1 MATLTP
7 PTDPMFAQFY
17 GDIDL
22 MPPGNVNSG
31 TGTMYIR
38 SGGLY
43 VEGLSDLNQTTIN
56 TTAGEFNISGT
67 NKINANMTSSIE
79 LIATATSFFTTT
91 AGTLSLNAT
100 ATNANGKIAILAAG
114 TGTDTINISS
124 TNATSGQVHIQSAG
138 ASIPSVIVEST
149 AAGGQ
154 TLIQSAGTGAE
165 AIKLN
170 STAGGIYALSTG
182 KINITTTSTAL
193 GITIGTDT
201 LLVPVTIGTIGSLTT
216 IGGDL
221 LVQGTTVSV
230 NTTSLNFDDNAIIL
244 NSGNTVSGYNASLA
258 IRRYQIPNDNT
269 EGNLPG
275 NEPPVQEFGTATGGS
290 TSTIILA
297 LHASATDDFY
307 NNWWILIVSGVGVG
321 QIRRIKD
328 YVGSTKVA
336 TIYVEADNVSPP
348 PGYPV
353 TFSDG
358 LVFTV
363 TPTSASVYNLYS
375 SGYPATFYDE
385 ADCKWKFYTVA
396 NVEAGITA
404 STIQQ
409 TQDLLTGAI
418 DVKGK
423 IYNNALVVNTGST
436 AVTTISIKDHGLIV
450 GNYVKLSNSAIS
462 SPAITTGLYTVIA
475 PITADT
481 FTITAQASITSAAGS
496 SITVYFYNSSVV
508 RANVVTS
515 YDPEFPISIP
525 GASIYQDIIIPRL
538 NGGFFPVTLTSI
550 YGAYL
555 LLVCDTSGTGAAAV
569 FAATNN
575 GSTSNPPS
583 RIVSTVGGQNQRIS
597 ARWTSAA
604 VINIFQS
611 TVANAGGADYT
622 YRVRILSCI

>member
-7 PTDPMFAQFY
+7 PIDPKFSTFY
-17 GDIDL
+17 GDLDL
-22 MPPGNVNSG
+22 LAPGNVDSG
-31 TGTMYIR
+31 TGTIYIR

-43 VEGLSDLNQTTIN
+43 TEGLTDLNQTTIN
-56 TTAGEFNISGT
+56 TTTGEFNISGT

-79 LIATATSFFTTT
+79 LTATAASFFTTT

-138 ASIPSVIVEST
+138 ASIPSVIVEAT
-149 AAGGQ
+149 DAAGQ
-154 TLIQSAGTGAE
+154 TLIQSAGTGLQAV
-165 AIKLN
+165 KLN
-170 STAGGIYALSTG
+170 ATAGGIYASATG
-182 KINITTTSTAL
+182 KINITTTNTAN

-201 LLVPVTIGTIGSLTT
+201 LLVPITIGTIGSLTT

-221 LVQGTTVSV
+221 LVAGTTVSV

-258 IRRYQIPNDNT
+258 IRRYQTPNDT
-269 EGNLPG
+269 PTGNLPG
-275 NEPPVQEFGTATGGS
+275 TEPPVQEFGTAQAGT
-290 TSTIILA
+290 TSTITLA
-297 LHASATDDFY
+297 AYASAANEFY
-307 NNWWILIVSGVGVG
+307 KNWWILITTGTGAN
-321 QIRRIKD
+321 QIRRIKS

-336 TIYVEADNVSPP
+336 TIYLAADNAAPP
-348 PGYPV
+348 PGYPT

-358 LVFTV
+358 LVFSTAPDN
-363 TPTSASVYNLYS
+363 TSVYNLFS

-396 NVEAGITA
+396 NVEDGITA

-423 IYNNALVVNTGST
+423 IYNNASFSSAA

-450 GNYVKLSNSAIS
+450 GNYVKLSNSANS
-462 SPAITTGLYTVIA
+462 TPAITSGLYAVIA
-475 PITADT
+475 PITANT
-481 FTITAQASITSAAGS
+481 FTITAQASIVSAVDS
-496 SITVYFYNSSVV
+496 SITVYFYNSSIVK
-508 RANVVTS
+508 ANVITS

-525 GASIYQDIIIPRL
+525 GASIYQDIIITKTSVL
-538 NGGFFPVTLTSI
+538 DFPVTLTAI

-555 LLVCDTSGTGAAAV
+555 LLICDTSGTGAAAV
-569 FAATNN
+569 FAASNN

-583 RIVSTVGGQNQRIS
+583 RIVSSVGGQNQRIS

-611 TVANAGGADYT
+611 TAGTGLGTYT